1 MTNVLLFPNKVF
13 REWGAIAQAL
23 ASYLSSLG
31 ATTYEARDIIDRLQV
46 KWSRHGV
53 PLTRPI
59 LRQVPAS
66 PRGQPEYS
74 DSTGIRYHTRDMPRN
89 PASDAGRSLFEL
101 AKLDYDRSKTR

>member
-13 REWGAIAQAL
+13 REWGAVAQAL
-23 ASYLSSLG
+23 AGYLSSLG

-46 KWSRHGV
+46 KWARQGV

-59 LRQVPAS
+59 LRQVPTS
-66 PRGQPEYS
+66 PRGQPEYGNS
-74 DSTGIRYHTRDMPRN
+74 IGIKFHTRDMPRN
-89 PASDAGRSLFEL
+89 PASDGAWSLFEL